1 MMEWPDLDELKQ
13 VLDVTSEEWDGD
25 DGSDP
30 SRLTAVLQ
38 AAIDRVKGDVGL
50 WDESIDLPDFG
61 LNRAAL
67 RMAELMAQRPES
79 DEDLSA
85 DRTYR
90 AYLTGHR
97 KRFPIG

>member
-1 MMEWPDLDELKQ
+1 MMEWPELAELKQ
-13 VLDVTSEEWDGD
+13 VLGVTSEEWDGD
-25 DGSDP
+25 QDM
-30 SRLTAVLQ
+30 SRLTAVLE
-38 AAIDRVKGDVGL
+38 AAIARVKDDVGL
-50 WDESIDLPDFG
+50 WDEYVDLPDFG

-67 RMAELMAQRPES
+67 RMAELMAQQPES
-79 DEDLSA
+79 DEDLGA

>member
-1 MMEWPDLDELKQ
+1 MMEWPELAELKQ

-25 DGSDP
+25 QDM
-30 SRLTAVLQ
+30 SRLTAVLE
-38 AAIDRVKGDVGL
+38 AAIARVKDDVGL
-50 WDESIDLPDFG
+50 WDEYVDLPDFG

-67 RMAELMAQRPES
+67 RMAEMMAQRPES
-79 DEDLSA
+79 DEDLGA